1 MLAEEITLNVNGH
14 ILHQS
19 DNIKILG
26 VTLDKKLKWDCHINE
41 VTKKCRSLMGILFKG
56 RHFIDQDTRKLLFNA
71 IVQSRLNYADVVWD
85 SCSEKLN
92 HQLQKIQN
100 SGIRYIFGLK
110 KFDHVSE
117 YRQTL
122 KWVDVKGKRKQHTL
136 QLFHKIKLSRSPL
149 NLLDKISNSEINHG
163 HATRSA
169 TRGNLATTYAR
180 TNIGRNGFIKTAIRL
195 WNQLPSDLR
204 GCTNTTTFR
213 HKLHNYYFD
222 QTECLSTNQR

>member
-1 MLAEEITLNVNGH
+1 
-14 ILHQS
+14 
-19 DNIKILG
+19 
-26 VTLDKKLKWDCHINE
+26 
-41 VTKKCRSLMGILFKG
+41 MGKLFKG
-56 RHFIDQDTRKLLFNA
+56 RHLIDQDTRKLLFNA

-85 SCSEKLN
+85 NCSEKLN
-92 HQLQKIQN
+92 YQLQKIQY
-100 SGIRYIFGLK
+100 SGILFIFGLK

-117 YRQTL
+117 YRQML

-136 QLFHKIKLSRSPL
+136 QLFHKIKLNRSPL
-149 NLLDKISNSEINHG
+149 NLLDKINNSEISHG

-180 TNIGRNGFIKTAIRL
+180 TNIGRNGFINSAIRI

-204 GCTNTTTFR
+204 GCTNITTFR

-222 QTECLSTNQR
+222 QTECLSKNQR